1 MIGYLKVIE
10 EGRRK
15 YWVLSVKEINF
26 NLMFLVPSSIVGI
39 KSILSYNN
47 GVLITNTEYENIL
60 IEEEYTDFIDIME
73 ELGVDKH
80 LLDDVKEIKLWKAQD

>member
-1 MIGYLKVIE
+1 MIGYLRVIE

-15 YWVLSVKEINF
+15 YWVLSVREIDF
-26 NLMFLVPSSIVGI
+26 NLMFLVPSSTVGI
-39 KSILSYNN
+39 KSIISYNN

-60 IEEEYTDFIDIME
+60 IEEECTDFIDILE

-80 LLDDVKEIKLWKAQD
+80 LLDDVKEIKLWKAKD

>member
-1 MIGYLKVIE
+1 MIGYLRVIE

-15 YWVLSVKEINF
+15 YWVLSVREIDV
-26 NLMFLVPSSIVGI
+26 NLMFLVPSSTVGI
-39 KSILSYNN
+39 KSIISYNN

-60 IEEEYTDFIDIME
+60 IEEECTDFTDIME

-80 LLDDVKEIKLWKAQD
+80 LLDDVKEIKLWKAKD

>member
-1 MIGYLKVIE
+1 MLGYLKVIE

-26 NLMFLVPSSIVGI
+26 NLMFLVPSSTVEI

-73 ELGVDKH
+73 ELGIDKH
-80 LLDDVKEIKLWKAQD
+80 LLDDVREIKLWKAQD